1 MNFRRITEYL
11 ILLIFALLSISYCTI
26 FEKNINIKFYDIG
39 NLQIHSEVQLDSVN
53 IGEVNSIK
61 RFNDSN
67 LVTIQ
72 IYSKYKDIIREKSK
86 FYLLS
91 KDDDSYIVC
100 RILDK
105 DSPTIKSGVIVNGY
119 SEINYWVDIGAK
131 ELENIFKKGLKKL
144 KHFLAPKD
152 VKKSEMNSN
161 NNKPVR
167 D

>member
-1 MNFRRITEYL
+1 MNCRQITEYL

-26 FEKNINIKFYDIG
+26 FEKNINIKFHDIG

-61 RFNDSN
+61 RFNDSS

-72 IYSKYKDIIREKSK
+72 IYPKYKDIIREKSK

-105 DSPTIKSGVIVNGY
+105 NSPTIESEVIVNGY
-119 SEINYWVDIGAK
+119 SETNYWVDIGAK
-131 ELENIFKKGLKKL
+131 ELGNIFKKGLKKL
-144 KHFLAPKD
+144 KHFLEPKD

-161 NNKPVR
+161 NNKPIR